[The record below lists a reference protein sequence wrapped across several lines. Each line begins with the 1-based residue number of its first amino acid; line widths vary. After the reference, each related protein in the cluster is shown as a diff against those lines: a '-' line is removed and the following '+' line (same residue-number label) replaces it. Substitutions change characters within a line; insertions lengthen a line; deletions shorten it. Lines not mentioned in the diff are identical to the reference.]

1 MTISIKQIDFD
12 TIYKVWANNLWP
24 GRKTIETHSAMNYL
38 GGYDL
43 KNMTT
48 KPTFLGVFVG
58 SELAGV
64 NSGHLCQDLSYRSR
78 GLFVYGYY
86 RKMGLGTKL
95 LEETKKQGWIEGAK
109 FIWSYPRNT
118 SWKTYKNAGFI
129 LTSEFEKSDFGYNA
143 YCQSLIPDTFITHSS
158 NKS

>member
-1 MTISIKQIDFD
+1 MIISVKQIEFD
-12 TIYKVWANNLWP
+12 TISQVWAKDLWP

-48 KPTFLGVFVG
+48 KPTFFGVFVD

-64 NSGHLCQDLSYRSR
+64 NSGHLCHDKSYRSR
-78 GLFVYGYY
+78 GLFVYEKY
-86 RKMGLGTKL
+86 RKMGLGTLL
-95 LEETKKQGWIEGAK
+95 LEETIKQGFIEGAT

-118 SWKTYKNAGFI
+118 SWNTYKNAGFI
-129 LTSEFEKSDFGYNA
+129 LTTDFEKSDFGYNA
-143 YCQSLIPDTFITHSS
+143 YC
-158 NKS
+158 KKY